1 MARKAEIKPLQWD
14 TEYFGIRCDKAV
26 VYDSDTDFS
35 EFCQDTCEYEFVTIQ
50 NIGNNVEVNKQIAIN
65 TSAYLVDVNIQFEK
79 EILTD
84 NINGSNSCI
93 IMKTVDT
100 PDNIRRKLTVEKNDF
115 KFSKFVCDDELKKR
129 NGYLV
134 YSEWL
139 KNACKDANKYF
150 ALFMSKDNVCA
161 YILFNID
168 NNVGTIELVKVA
180 KEYQGQHIAT
190 SMIESIE
197 KFLADKNITKLRV
210 GTQVNNIPAINLYHS
225 IGFKEISRTSVF
237 HLWK

>member
-14 TEYFGIRCDKAV
+14 TEYFGIRCGKAV
-26 VYDSDTDFS
+26 VNDSDTDFS

-134 YSEWL
+134 YREWL

-150 ALFMSKDNVCA
+150 ALLMSKDNVCA

-168 NNVGTIELVKVA
+168 NNIGTIELVKVA
-180 KEYQGQHIAT
+180 KEYQ
-190 SMIESIE
+190 
-197 KFLADKNITKLRV
+197 
-210 GTQVNNIPAINLYHS
+210 
-225 IGFKEISRTSVF
+225 
-237 HLWK
+237 

>member
-35 EFCQDTCEYEFVTIQ
+35 EFCQDTCEYEFITIQ

-115 KFSKFVCDDELKKR
+115 KFSKFVCDDELKKETDILYIA
-129 NGYLV
+129 NGLR
-134 YSEWL
+134 
-139 KNACKDANKYF
+139 
-150 ALFMSKDNVCA
+150 MH
-161 YILFNID
+161 
-168 NNVGTIELVKVA
+168 VK
-180 KEYQGQHIAT
+180 
-190 SMIESIE
+190 M
-197 KFLADKNITKLRV
+197 
-210 GTQVNNIPAINLYHS
+210 
-225 IGFKEISRTSVF
+225 RTSI
-237 HLWK
+237 LRYL

>member
-14 TEYFGIRCDKAV
+14 TEYFGIRCGKAV
-26 VYDSDTDFS
+26 VNDSDTDFS

-84 NINGSNSCI
+84 NINESNSCI

-150 ALFMSKDNVCA
+150 ALLMSKDNVCA
-161 YILFNID
+161 YILFNVD
-168 NNVGTIELVKVA
+168 NNIGTIELVKVD

-197 KFLADKNITKLRV
+197 KFLADKNIIKLRV

>member
-1 MARKAEIKPLQWD
+1 
-14 TEYFGIRCDKAV
+14 
-26 VYDSDTDFS
+26 
-35 EFCQDTCEYEFVTIQ
+35 
-50 NIGNNVEVNKQIAIN
+50 
-65 TSAYLVDVNIQFEK
+65 
-79 EILTD
+79 
-84 NINGSNSCI
+84 
-93 IMKTVDT
+93 
-100 PDNIRRKLTVEKNDF
+100 
-115 KFSKFVCDDELKKR
+115 
-129 NGYLV
+129 
-134 YSEWL
+134 
-139 KNACKDANKYF
+139 
-150 ALFMSKDNVCA
+150 MSKDNVCA

-197 KFLADKNITKLRV
+197 NFLDDKNITKLRV

>member
-14 TEYFGIRCDKAV
+14 TEYFGIRCGKAV
-26 VYDSDTDFS
+26 VNDSDTDFS

-168 NNVGTIELVKVA
+168 NNIGTIELVKVA
-180 KEYQGQHIAT
+180 KEYQ
-190 SMIESIE
+190 
-197 KFLADKNITKLRV
+197 
-210 GTQVNNIPAINLYHS
+210 
-225 IGFKEISRTSVF
+225 
-237 HLWK
+237 

>member
-14 TEYFGIRCDKAV
+14 TEYFGIRCGKAV
-26 VYDSDTDFS
+26 VNDSDTDFS

-84 NINGSNSCI
+84 NINESNSCI

-134 YSEWL
+134 YREWL

-150 ALFMSKDNVCA
+150 ALLMSKDNVCA
-161 YILFNID
+161 YILFNVD
-168 NNVGTIELVKVA
+168 NNIGTIELVKVD

>member
-1 MARKAEIKPLQWD
+1 M
-14 TEYFGIRCDKAV
+14 
-26 VYDSDTDFS
+26 
-35 EFCQDTCEYEFVTIQ
+35 
-50 NIGNNVEVNKQIAIN
+50 
-65 TSAYLVDVNIQFEK
+65 DVNIQFEK

-134 YSEWL
+134 YREWL

-150 ALFMSKDNVCA
+150 ALLMSKDNVCA

-180 KEYQGQHIAT
+180 KEYQ
-190 SMIESIE
+190 
-197 KFLADKNITKLRV
+197 
-210 GTQVNNIPAINLYHS
+210 
-225 IGFKEISRTSVF
+225 
-237 HLWK
+237 

>member
-1 MARKAEIKPLQWD
+1 MM
-14 TEYFGIRCDKAV
+14 
-26 VYDSDTDFS
+26 
-35 EFCQDTCEYEFVTIQ
+35 
-50 NIGNNVEVNKQIAIN
+50 N
-65 TSAYLVDVNIQFEK
+65 
-79 EILTD
+79 
-84 NINGSNSCI
+84 
-93 IMKTVDT
+93 
-100 PDNIRRKLTVEKNDF
+100 
-115 KFSKFVCDDELKKR
+115 LKKR

-150 ALFMSKDNVCA
+150 ALLMSKDNVCA